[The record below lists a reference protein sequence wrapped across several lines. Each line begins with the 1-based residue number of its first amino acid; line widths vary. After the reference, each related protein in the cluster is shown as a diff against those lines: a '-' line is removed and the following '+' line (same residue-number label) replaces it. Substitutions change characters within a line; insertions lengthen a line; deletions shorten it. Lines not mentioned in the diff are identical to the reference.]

1 MPALLHPT
9 KNISRFPQCKES
21 MPPFRQLAS
30 ARWELTSIQRFWDP
44 SWNPRVNCVN
54 IHVHTQRCR
63 HMALSWPCRFPS
75 LTSVCYYHSL
85 YFFTCY
91 CIIQRE
97 LFKKWDL
104 IFSSLQYPQH
114 PISRA
119 QFCYS
124 YPQSPS
130 NEQMMASMCSLEFGL
145 LPPFVWHSKALFILH
160 LEDPQFHITW
170 YKSLISFL
178 YMSKVAK

>member
-9 KNISRFPQCKES
+9 KNISRFPQCEES

-30 ARWELTSIQRFWDP
+30 ARWELTSVQRFWDP

-75 LTSVCYYHSL
+75 LTSVCCYHSL

-91 CIIQRE
+91 CIIHRE

-104 IFSSLQYPQH
+104 IFSSLQYPSTLYLELSFVTVVH
-114 PISRA
+114 SHWVMNKWWPECA
-119 QFCYS
+119 PWCLDFC
-124 YPQSPS
+124 
-130 NEQMMASMCSLEFGL
+130 LRLFGI
-145 LPPFVWHSKALFILH
+145 PKHF
-160 LEDPQFHITW
+160 
-170 YKSLISFL
+170 SFCT
-178 YMSKVAK
+178 